1 MIIGVTGI
9 SGTGK
14 STVSKIISE
23 IRNAKLIDADDTC
36 RKMQVPRKSLF

>member
-14 STVSKIISE
+14 SKVCEIICKL
-23 IRNAKLIDADDTC
+23 RNAKLIDADKVCKD
-36 RKMQVPRKSLF
+36 MQVPRQSLF

>member
-14 STVSKIISE
+14 STVSETICKIK
-23 IRNAKLIDADDTC
+23 NAKLIDADEVC
-36 RKMQVPRKSLF
+36 KKMQMPRKSIF